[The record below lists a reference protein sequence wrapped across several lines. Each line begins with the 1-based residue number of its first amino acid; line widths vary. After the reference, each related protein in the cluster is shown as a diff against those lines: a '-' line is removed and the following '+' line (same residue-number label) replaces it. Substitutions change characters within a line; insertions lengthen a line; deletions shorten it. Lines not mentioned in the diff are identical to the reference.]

1 MSNNTRSGRFG
12 RGGKWKKPWT
22 PGYKSKSSGHNGP
35 ANNTISGLKNHYFD
49 CSSIHEADRYI
60 TTMKAIIFYL
70 GTQYGGDIS
79 TTLENMKDYEPP
91 APVDPETKF
100 NYVDLLDEDGK
111 TVLKLA
117 KDQITYSQ
125 QKDFDYKMQDYVKK

>member
-1 MSNNTRSGRFG
+1 
-12 RGGKWKKPWT
+12 
-22 PGYKSKSSGHNGP
+22 
-35 ANNTISGLKNHYFD
+35 
-49 CSSIHEADRYI
+49 
-60 TTMKAIIFYL
+60 MKAFIFYL